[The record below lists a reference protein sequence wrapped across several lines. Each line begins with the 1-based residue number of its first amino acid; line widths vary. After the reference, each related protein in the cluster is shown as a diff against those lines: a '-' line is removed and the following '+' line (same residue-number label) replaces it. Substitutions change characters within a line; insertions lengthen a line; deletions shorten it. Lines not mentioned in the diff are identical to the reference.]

1 MDVPP
6 SVDQD
11 RRCPSCGALVSADA
25 QWCGQCFTSLT
36 EPLPADE
43 PAPPANRPAAPA
55 DERVPASGGVGTSE
69 PAGTG
74 AGAPRTAPTWP
85 CPTCGTDNEIE
96 LDACAVCGTPFAALM
111 RQDDRPPE
119 IAPKDALAWSLIFP
133 GLGHLKTGHGA
144 DGLAR
149 GVLFLLLFAMAL
161 LTGLSGSSVGAVLGL
176 FAVFMCLALAVYA
189 GSAYEA
195 YRLASGGEPLV
206 SARTLLWVTVGVI
219 LVSIVLLA
227 VTVMTAARR

>member
-25 QWCGQCFTSLT
+25 QWCGQCFASLR
-36 EPLPADE
+36 E
-43 PAPPANRPAAPA
+43 PAGEPAAAIESPPAN
-55 DERVPASGGVGTSE
+55 EASGT
-69 PAGTG
+69 T
-74 AGAPRTAPTWP
+74 AGAPRTVPTWP
-85 CPTCGTDNEIE
+85 CPTCGAENAIE

-111 RQDDRPPE
+111 RQDDLPPE
-119 IAPKDALAWSLIFP
+119 VAPKDALAWSLIFP

-161 LTGLSGSSVGAVLGL
+161 VTGLSGSSTGSVLGL
-176 FAVFMCLALAVYA
+176 FAVFMTLALAVYG

-206 SARTLLWVTVGVI
+206 TARTLLWVTVGVI

-227 VTVMTAARR
+227 VTVMTAASR